1 MRLQYTNTARA
12 DIAAILSR
20 IAKDNPTA
28 ASSVAAAIKATAAR
42 LRSFPFIGAETDD
55 RGVYIRIA
63 RPYHYLIF
71 YQIVDDTVIVRN
83 VRHPARRRPSGL

>member
-1 MRLQYTNTARA
+1 MKLRFTSTARA

-20 IAKDNPTA
+20 IAEGNPTA
-28 ASSVAAAIKATAAR
+28 ASSVAATIKATVAR

-55 RGVYIRIA
+55 RGVYMRIA

-71 YQIVDDTVIVRN
+71 YQIVDETVIVRN
-83 VRHPARRRPSGL
+83 VGHPARRRPPGP